1 MKAKLKFQGEEIE
14 IPDVERVNGLGKFK
28 GLMFKSSNTNALLFD
43 FPSLNNPSI
52 HSLFCP
58 DFLAIWL
65 NQGKIVDYKLVTSGK
80 MKVKPE
86 KDFTQLLEIPLN
98 NKYSS
103 VVKFFLST
111 SEIRR

>member
-1 MKAKLKFQGEEIE
+1 MKAKLKFKGEEIE
-14 IPDVERVNGLGKFK
+14 IPDVEKVSGFRKFT
-28 GLMFKSSNTNALLFD
+28 GLMFNKKGNALLFD
-43 FPSLNNPSI
+43 FESLDNPSI

-80 MKVKPE
+80 LKIKPE
-86 KDFTQLLEIPLN
+86 KEFTQLLEIPLN

-103 VVKFFLST
+103 VVKIFLET
-111 SEIRR
+111 SEIQK